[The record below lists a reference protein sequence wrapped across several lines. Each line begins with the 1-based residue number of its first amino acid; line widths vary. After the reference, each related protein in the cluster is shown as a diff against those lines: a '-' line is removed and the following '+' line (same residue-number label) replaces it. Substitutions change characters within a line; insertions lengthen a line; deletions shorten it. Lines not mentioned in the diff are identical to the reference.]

1 MNRRTIITIII
12 ALVAMAGQ
20 AQVKCHVVGTVAD
33 GVNLQT
39 FYIAQAGTA
48 DNDDAKW
55 TEVNVKDGHFALD
68 IVAETTEMYEM
79 ITKPQRS
86 TERLSASAHSIADG
100 WLSSTCGALGAA
112 HVVPMP
118 RHSFPST
125 RNTAMPDSPS

>member
-68 IVAETTEMYEM
+68 IAAETTEMYEM
-79 ITKPQRS
+79 IENRRS
-86 TERLSASAHSIADG
+86 H
-100 WLSSTCGALGAA
+100 C
-112 HVVPMP
+112 P
-118 RHSFPST
+118 RMEHGLFPSCHGT
-125 RNTAMPDSPS
+125 RQVPVAQSRGL